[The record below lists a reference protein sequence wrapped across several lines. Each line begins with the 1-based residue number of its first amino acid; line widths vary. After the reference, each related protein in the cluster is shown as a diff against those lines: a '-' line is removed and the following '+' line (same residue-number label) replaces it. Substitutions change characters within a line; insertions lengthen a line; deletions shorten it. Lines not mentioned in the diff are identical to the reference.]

1 MPRMIP
7 YCCCTTHPRGAGQG
21 EQKEEQKIEIKKTKE
36 NKETRILRNILEL
49 TIISCFMCN
58 GNLLVPIL
66 QID

>member
-1 MPRMIP
+1 MIP

-21 EQKEEQKIEIKKTKE
+21 EQKIEIKKTKE